1 MRRRF
6 TSPRLIVGPLLRCP
20 IRRGAASRCAPVPI
34 LSRALTPGHR
44 RFVAVIAIVGGLCLC
59 LALPSVTGAE
69 TSGPAAVLQ
78 EHCYKDQGVQVYGVR
93 VGVTGFPPNVQF
105 TAFLNFEYIDPPVN
119 PDGSYSPGTSVGP
132 TTLTTDANGEF
143 IAFTGT
149 VGVKTIFTL
158 TIDSP
163 YLGGTVTKTLTVTCE
178 QTSSEAPQGGVSGT
192 VASGPNVN
200 VRRVVW
206 PKTVAKLL
214 SKGVRTR
221 AGCDQACD
229 VKATVSLT
237 KAVPGIAKGTVIAR
251 GAERTDAGQ
260 ADWVTAEVVGSARR
274 ALLGRA
280 AGVDL
285 APLLRVTATAG

>member
-6 TSPRLIVGPLLRCP
+6 TGRRLIVGPLLRCP

-34 LSRALTPGHR
+34 LSRAHTPGHR
-44 RFVAVIAIVGGLCLC
+44 RFVAVIAIVGGLVLC
-59 LALPSVTGAE
+59 LGLPSVTGAE
-69 TSGPAAVLQ
+69 TTGRPTLVLQ
-78 EHCYKDQGVQVYGVR
+78 ENCYKDQGVQVYGVR
-93 VGVTGFPPNVQF
+93 VGVTGFPPNVEF
-105 TAFLNFEYIDPPVN
+105 TASLSSEYIN
-119 PDGSYSPGTSVGP
+119 PDGTYSPGGVVGP
-132 TTLTTDANGEF
+132 STFTTDPNGEF

-149 VGVKTIFTL
+149 VGVKSIFTL
-158 TIDSP
+158 TVDSP
-163 YLGGTVTKTLTVTCE
+163 YIGGTVTKTLAVTCE
-178 QTSSEAPQGGVSGT
+178 PTSPEAPQGCVSGT
-192 VASGPNVN
+192 VASGPKVN

-221 AGCDQACD
+221 AGCDQACQ
-229 VKATVSLT
+229 VTATVSLT

-260 ADWVTAEVVGSARR
+260 AGWVTAEVVRSART

-280 AGVDL
+280 VGVDL